1 MNFKAYLMIVT
12 VFLTQLAFAQQRE
25 NRTISLDS
33 LFIFAERNSTQL
45 RMSETT
51 VETAKKAV
59 LVAKNNQLPSI
70 DVNLSG
76 SYLGNATILNRDFT
90 NPQKGIMPHFGNN
103 FSVEASYLIF
113 SGGALSNSIAKAKL
127 EAQVAQLA
135 HKKNLADMRFL
146 VAGYYLDLYKLQN
159 QRKVF
164 VKNIEQTKL
173 LIHQVTAKQKEGMA
187 LTNDLTRYELML
199 QNLKLALIEID
210 NNMSIINQQLVITLG
225 LPNGT
230 NIIPD
235 STIQNMSLVA
245 TSQETLMKTAEE
257 NRPEL
262 QAAAINKT
270 IANAQVRLA
279 KASFY
284 PSIALVGANEFV
296 GPITFEVPPINKNL
310 NYWYIGLGVKYNLA
324 SLYKSNK
331 EVSVAKSSLNTARY
345 AQKLQLELTQ
355 TTVYAAQTRYLES
368 FEKLHTY
375 EKTFQLATENYN
387 IVNNRYLN
395 DLVLITEMLDAS
407 NIKLDA
413 ELQVVNA
420 NLDIIYNHLKLLR
433 EIGKL

>member
-1 MNFKAYLMIVT
+1 MIVS

-25 NRTISLDS
+25 NRTISIDS
-33 LFIFAERNSTQL
+33 LFILAERNSTQL
-45 RMSETT
+45 KMSETI

-59 LVAKNNQLPSI
+59 SVVKNNRLPSV
-70 DVNLSG
+70 DANLSG
-76 SYLGNATILNRDFT
+76 LYLGNATILDRNFS
-90 NPQKGIMPHFGNN
+90 NAQKAVMPHFGNN
-103 FSVEASYLIF
+103 FSLQASYLIF
-113 SGGALSNSIAKAKL
+113 SGGAVPNSIAKAEL

-135 HKKNLADMRFL
+135 HKKNQADMRFL

-187 LTNDLTRYELML
+187 LTNDLTRYQLML
-199 QNLKLALIEID
+199 QNLKLVLIEID

-235 STIQNMSLVA
+235 STIQNMTLVVS
-245 TSQETLMKTAEE
+245 SQDALMKTAVE

-262 QAAAINKT
+262 HTVALNKA
-270 IANAQVRLA
+270 IANTQVKLA

-296 GPITFEVPPINKNL
+296 GPITFEVPPINKDL

-331 EVSVAKSSLNTARY
+331 EVSVAKSSLNTAAY
-345 AQKLQLELTQ
+345 AQKLQLEQMQTSIYATQ
-355 TTVYAAQTRYLES
+355 TKYLES